1 MSKRNIDALKD
12 NTQATARRSRNPS
25 GFRVA
30 RPPATQSA
38 SRSTAASSSSTLAN
52 SRIRTLVVGSNGRL
66 AGRRKDRSHLT
77 TPANIQPTS
86 PNQPEDA
93 NVIPSEIDDS
103 VNVPE
108 DAIQETCDVP
118 AASEP
123 KRKRKRNNN
132 TRVWNFFTELY
143 FPD

>member
-1 MSKRNIDALKD
+1 MSKRRNDDVLQD
-12 NTQATARRSRNPS
+12 NTAKRARNPP
-25 GFRVA
+25 GFRAA
-30 RPPATQSA
+30 RPPAT
-38 SRSTAASSSSTLAN
+38 ASSSSMLTN

-93 NVIPSEIDDS
+93 NIIPSEIDDS